1 MSNWNISDNAAELLQ
16 DAHVWDMTI
25 PLTAR
30 TGEETLDITLTRA
43 AAHGYT
49 LASVTISSDWEGLAG
64 AMKSLSRDR
73 AYFLNQPEKYYLVE
87 SFDDVEAAKQEG
99 KLAILFHFQGTNP
112 LEGDLNLV
120 ETYYKLG
127 VRHMLIAYNMKNV
140 MGDGCMERT
149 NDGLSRLGVALIEE
163 MNRVGMIVDAT
174 HTGYR
179 TTMDMFEVSKDPVIF
194 SHSNAAAIWDVPRN
208 LKDDQIK
215 ACVRTGGVI
224 CINSVDVFL
233 GETGTGDVIP
243 MMVQHID
250 YVSELVGAE
259 HVGIGTDYE
268 AYNYGR
274 GEFKQRPA
282 KPADPHLSF
291 KSPKYGGR
299 FNPMSVHQ
307 EAYLKASGGKSI
319 GPDWA
324 DCYYMD
330 PQLMPELTETLLKH
344 GYNETEVRGIL
355 GENIMR
361 VAKQVWK

>member
-1 MSNWNISDNAAELLQ
+1 
-16 DAHVWDMTI
+16 
-25 PLTAR
+25 
-30 TGEETLDITLTRA
+30 
-43 AAHGYT
+43 
-49 LASVTISSDWEGLAG
+49 
-64 AMKSLSRDR
+64 
-73 AYFLNQPEKYYLVE
+73 
-87 SFDDVEAAKQEG
+87 
-99 KLAILFHFQGTNP
+99 
-112 LEGDLNLV
+112 
-120 ETYYKLG
+120 
-127 VRHMLIAYNMKNV
+127 MLIAYNMKNV

-194 SHSNAAAIWDVPRN
+194 SHSNAATIWDVPRN
-208 LKDDQIK
+208 AKDDQIK

-233 GETGTGDVIP
+233 GETGDVIP

-307 EAYLKASGGKSI
+307 AAYLKASGGRSI

-330 PQLMPELTETLLKH
+330 PQLMPEFTETLLKH
-344 GYNETEVRGIL
+344 GYNDTEVRGIL